1 MRKIIL
7 LIWGV
12 WPLLAVGQASW
23 ERDWLHRVADNRTI
37 AKNRFY
43 HTWSDMNAPMTLG
56 IPAGWLAVGLI
67 RKDSKQTQAGIRW
80 VAAQLVNGGSTYFL
94 KAIVNRPRPA
104 ESDPTLIALE
114 KSPTPAFPSGHTSS
128 AFALATSVSLD
139 HPKWFVIAPA
149 YLYASLVG
157 YSRCYLGVHYPS
169 DVIAGALLGSAS
181 AWATQKAEKWIR
193 ATGTKKPSKKQ
204 LAYQY

>member
-1 MRKIIL
+1 MRKLIL
-7 LIWGV
+7 LIGGL
-12 WPLLAVGQASW
+12 WPLLCVGQTSW

-37 AKNRFY
+37 AQNRFY
-43 HTWSDMNAPMTLG
+43 HTLSDMNAPMTLG
-56 IPAGWLAVGLI
+56 IPAGWLAAGLI

-80 VAAQLVNGGSTYFL
+80 MAAQLVNGGSTYFM

-104 ESDPTLIALE
+104 VTDPTLIALE
-114 KSPTPAFPSGHTSS
+114 DVKIHSFPSGHTSS
-128 AFALATSVSLD
+128 AFALATSISLD

-169 DVIAGALLGSAS
+169 DVIAGALLGTAS
-181 AWATQKAEKWIR
+181 AWATQKADKWLR
-193 ATGTKKPSKKQ
+193 ATGTKKQSKKS